1 MRSHRARQLA
11 PCALFVALSVPAVSA
26 AQSTAVSAQDAAVRR
41 QLISD
46 AQRAAG
52 AGNHEQAFNL
62 AERAS
67 QIEMTP
73 SLRLFLAQEANVLRR
88 FVVAIGHADLCLREV
103 GAMPTLNNRQRIIDG
118 CTAAQTA
125 ANAAIGRV
133 LLRVPSPAPAGTTVT
148 INGTP
153 VNPATWGVAMPV
165 DPGTLRVVARAN
177 GMETFELELNVA
189 SGQEQPVNV
198 VFRPA
203 ANSASNTTANGA
215 NTANTS
221 TTNTTSASTTTGA
234 GGTSTSVNTA
244 NTTSGTGANS
254 TSNAARNSAR
264 TSTVV
269 DTNPPL
275 VDAPPPRSNVGPY
288 VLIGVGGVAAIGAAI
303 SAAAYAINL
312 DGFRRVC
319 SANEQGQCNMAEMN
333 AVTSYADAAGT
344 FGVTAWVTG
353 AVAVGAIAGG
363 VGWMLSNNAANA
375 RDRERATW
383 VLPARFANG
392 AGLIVGGNL

>member
-1 MRSHRARQLA
+1 MRTHRARHLA
-11 PCALFVALSVPAVSA
+11 PYALLAALSAPTVSA
-26 AQSTAVSAQDAAVRR
+26 AQSNAVSAQDAAVRR

-46 AQRAAG
+46 AQRAAA

-103 GAMPTLNNRQRIIDG
+103 GAMPTLNNRQRIVDG
-118 CTAAQTA
+118 CTSAQTA

-148 INGTP
+148 INGNT

-198 VFRPA
+198 VFRPVA
-203 ANSASNTTANGA
+203 RATATN
-215 NTANTS
+215 
-221 TTNTTSASTTTGA
+221 TTNTTGTNTAANSGASTTTA
-234 GGTSTSVNTA
+234 STRSSSTTTNASSGSNETTNVMVEAERTPVN
-244 NTTSGTGANS
+244 
-254 TSNAARNSAR
+254 
-264 TSTVV
+264 
-269 DTNPPL
+269 
-275 VDAPPPRSNVGPY
+275 PPPRSNVGPY
-288 VLIGVGGVAAIGAAI
+288 VLIGVGSVAAIGAVI
-303 SAAAYAINL
+303 SAA
-312 DGFRRVC
+312 
-319 SANEQGQCNMAEMN
+319 EQR
-333 AVTSYADAAGT
+333 
-344 FGVTAWVTG
+344 AWLH
-353 AVAVGAIAGG
+353 ARECPAP
-363 VGWMLSNNAANA
+363 
-375 RDRERATW
+375 RDRCENLHARA
-383 VLPARFANG
+383 RSG
-392 AGLIVGGNL
+392 DRIGGDHGDESASPNHGSPRRHG